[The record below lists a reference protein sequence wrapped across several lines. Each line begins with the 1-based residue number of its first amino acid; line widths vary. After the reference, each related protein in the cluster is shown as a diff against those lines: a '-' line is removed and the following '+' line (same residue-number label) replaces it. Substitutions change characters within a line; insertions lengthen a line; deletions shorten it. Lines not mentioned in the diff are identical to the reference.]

1 MIFAAPCRRAPRG
14 LPPPVVPYL
23 WLFKFPQVHYA
34 DVPSTKAISE
44 GQSGFL
50 CEWDRLGVG
59 HIIKVVEG
67 LTADDLPYK
76 LYKRAK
82 TPSLA
87 GSRHGNRPVPDEKAP
102 HTTQISIE
110 ATPLEIIVP
119 KTGRAAEA
127 FQSLCSHTD
136 GKIRDGYGEDGCG
149 RKVVVSVIIREK
161 VWSLAFADDL
171 VIVAKNEQEMM
182 KNLGKYVGKKKLEV
196 NVEKTKLMVFN
207 NRKKKSEE
215 NEWNRDGR
223 KEPRIR
229 NISERC

>member
-1 MIFAAPCRRAPRG
+1 
-14 LPPPVVPYL
+14 
-23 WLFKFPQVHYA
+23 
-34 DVPSTKAISE
+34 
-44 GQSGFL
+44 
-50 CEWDRLGVG
+50 
-59 HIIKVVEG
+59 
-67 LTADDLPYK
+67 
-76 LYKRAK
+76 
-82 TPSLA
+82 
-87 GSRHGNRPVPDEKAP
+87 
-102 HTTQISIE
+102 
-110 ATPLEIIVP
+110 
-119 KTGRAAEA
+119 
-127 FQSLCSHTD
+127 
-136 GKIRDGYGEDGCG
+136 
-149 RKVVVSVIIREK
+149 VSVIIREK